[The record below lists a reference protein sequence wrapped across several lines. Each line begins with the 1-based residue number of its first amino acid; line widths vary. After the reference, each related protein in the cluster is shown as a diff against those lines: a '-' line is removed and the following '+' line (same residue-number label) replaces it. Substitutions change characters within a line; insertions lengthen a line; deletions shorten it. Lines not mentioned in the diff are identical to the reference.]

1 MCVHA
6 LREPR
11 YAVPAALQVK
21 QRVHQAR
28 LQAASASGG
37 GAGAAGSGGTTVQLT
52 PRPPAASRSA

>member
-28 LQAASASGG
+28 LQAASAPG
-37 GAGAAGSGGTTVQLT
+37 GAGAAGSGGAAVQLT